1 MVLWTTKYRMT
12 QIKGIV
18 MKIFNI
24 PEDKSIGLVL
34 YESCVHE
41 SLVCD
46 SMFVPLYL
54 SLRFLL

>member
-1 MVLWTTKYRMT
+1 MT

-24 PEDKSIGLVL
+24 SEDKSIGIVL
-34 YESCVHE
+34 YKSCVHE

-46 SMFVPLYL
+46 SVFVLLCP

>member
-1 MVLWTTKYRMT
+1 MILWTIKYHRT

-24 PEDKSIGLVL
+24 PEDKHIGLVL

-46 SMFVPLYL
+46 SVFVPLCL
-54 SLRFLL
+54 SLRILL